1 MDLPETVYMNSS
13 YNFPIDFEQI
23 FLSRIYIYLLPS
35 THTIRVTQLKE
46 FYEGDDRMPDWT
58 SGHGDYNSPIQPL
71 TTLFCDIWLN
81 PLSDKIGYL
90 LSFAIKDCLLRV
102 EIQTTH

>member
-1 MDLPETVYMNSS
+1 MA
-13 YNFPIDFEQI
+13 
-23 FLSRIYIYLLPS
+23 
-35 THTIRVTQLKE
+35 
-46 FYEGDDRMPDWT
+46 GWT
-58 SGHGDYNSPIQPL
+58 SGHGDHNSPIRPL
-71 TTLFCDIWLN
+71 RTLFCDIWLN